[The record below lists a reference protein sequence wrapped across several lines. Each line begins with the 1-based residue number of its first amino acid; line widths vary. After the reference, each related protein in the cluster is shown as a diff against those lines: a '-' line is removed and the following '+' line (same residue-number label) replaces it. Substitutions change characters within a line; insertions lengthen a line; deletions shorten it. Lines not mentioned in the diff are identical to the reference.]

1 MEIKSYRTSHQLAH
15 PLLSP
20 LYTVYLMLKG
30 ADRMRVLLI
39 SETQSDT
46 EELATAIL
54 AAGHQLVGRSDLQG
68 GYVYRLE
75 GLAIELIILAVRVV
89 KREMLKELHL
99 LSMPVVIFADMQGD
113 IDTDMVIQSGV
124 GAYVVDGFKS
134 KRVGAVIDLAQA
146 RFKQV
151 EGLKLQLV
159 KSRQELEERK
169 EIDRAKGIIMKQK
182 GCSEADA
189 YQALRK
195 AAMDQNRRIAEVA
208 RSIVSLAAL
217 LS

>member
-1 MEIKSYRTSHQLAH
+1 
-15 PLLSP
+15 
-20 LYTVYLMLKG
+20 MLKG

>member
-1 MEIKSYRTSHQLAH
+1 M
-15 PLLSP
+15 
-20 LYTVYLMLKG
+20 
-30 ADRMRVLLI
+30 
-39 SETQSDT
+39 
-46 EELATAIL
+46 
-54 AAGHQLVGRSDLQG
+54 
-68 GYVYRLE
+68 
-75 GLAIELIILAVRVV
+75 
-89 KREMLKELHL
+89 
-99 LSMPVVIFADMQGD
+99 
-113 IDTDMVIQSGV
+113 
-124 GAYVVDGFKS
+124 
-134 KRVGAVIDLAQA
+134 IDLAQA

-159 KSRQELEERK
+159 QSRQELEERK

>member
-1 MEIKSYRTSHQLAH
+1 
-15 PLLSP
+15 
-20 LYTVYLMLKG
+20 
-30 ADRMRVLLI
+30 MRVLLI
-39 SETQSDT
+39 SEAQSDT
-46 EELATAIL
+46 EELAAAIL
-54 AAGHQLVGRSDLQG
+54 AAGHQLVGKSDLQG
-68 GYVYRLE
+68 GYAYRLE